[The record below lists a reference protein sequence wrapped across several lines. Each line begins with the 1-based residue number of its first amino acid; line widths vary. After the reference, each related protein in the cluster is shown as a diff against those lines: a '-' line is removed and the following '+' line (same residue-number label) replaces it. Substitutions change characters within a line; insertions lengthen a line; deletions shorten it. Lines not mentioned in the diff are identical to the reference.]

1 MIPFRE
7 NHHRTQPGNYHT
19 CGLVLYITD
28 DFGNAIRVPRTVP
41 WQHQE
46 LQD

>member
-1 MIPFRE
+1 MIHFRE

-19 CGLVLYITD
+19 WGLVPYITD
-28 DFGNAIRVPRTVP
+28 DFGDAIRVPRKVS